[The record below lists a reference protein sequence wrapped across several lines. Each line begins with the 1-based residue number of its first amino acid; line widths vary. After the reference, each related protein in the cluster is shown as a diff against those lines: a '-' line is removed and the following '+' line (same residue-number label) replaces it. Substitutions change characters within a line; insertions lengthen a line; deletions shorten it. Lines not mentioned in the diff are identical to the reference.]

1 MNNLGNHIV
10 RHPGVRTWCALGS
23 MALLY
28 GCAYFNSP
36 DIKLGDQQL
45 AAGHWAEASLAYKQ
59 ALKEDPFNPTL
70 QSKYAMARERE
81 AAAYEVRGRA
91 YLKERK
97 PDLATEQ
104 FKRALTIEP
113 SSLDH
118 QSGLLEA
125 LRLNDARSQNREA
138 DRLAQL
144 GRTDEALEA
153 YARAAALDPSFKAPL
168 EGISKLTEEQ
178 QALNRDDRRKQPLVL
193 EPWHICSAVWD

>member
-1 MNNLGNHIV
+1 MNILVGKKV
-10 RHPGVRTWCALGS
+10 RRTAVKVWLAMGAMVFL
-23 MALLY
+23 A
-28 GCAYFNSP
+28 GCAYLNAP
-36 DIKLGDQQL
+36 DIKRGDQHL
-45 AAGHWAEASLAYKQ
+45 AAGNWAEASLAFKQ

-81 AAAYEVRGRA
+81 AAAYEERGRA
-91 YLKERK
+91 YLKGHQ
-97 PDLATEQ
+97 PDLASEQ

-125 LRLNDARSQNREA
+125 LRLNDARSQSREA

-153 YARAAALDPSFKAPL
+153 YARAAELDPSFKEPL

-178 QALNRDDRRKQPLVL
+178 QTLNQIGRAHV
-193 EPWHICSAVWD
+193 